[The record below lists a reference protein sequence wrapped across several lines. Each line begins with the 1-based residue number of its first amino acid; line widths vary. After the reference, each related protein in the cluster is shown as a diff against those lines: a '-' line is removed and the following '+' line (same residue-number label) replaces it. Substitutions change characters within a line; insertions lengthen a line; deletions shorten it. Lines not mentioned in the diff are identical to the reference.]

1 MAGNRLPDGTREAFG
16 HSTSKVPPY
25 WEPRYEQAGY
35 PFRIWLQDVNLWSGG
50 TELPTELQAPAVAQR
65 LGGTARD
72 LVRQVPVA
80 ELRDGRLDPITG
92 AIESGLTILL
102 RGLERRHGG
111 FAVET
116 STRCIIE
123 LLQFKRR
130 GSESID
136 EALSRFETCRQQT
149 QTQAAGFDLP
159 IPVVS
164 WLLLEALR
172 VPRASWPLVLFPWNN
187 QLPQDDPGL
196 AQLMVSIRHQGHIA
210 EHPIAG
216 SYSWSKA
223 YPVSYTHLTLPTKA
237 LV

>member
-1 MAGNRLPDGTREAFG
+1 M
-16 HSTSKVPPY
+16 
-25 WEPRYEQAGY
+25 
-35 PFRIWLQDVNLWSGG
+35 
-50 TELPTELQAPAVAQR
+50 ELQAPAVAQR

-80 ELRDGRLDPITG
+80 ELRDGRLDPLTG

-130 GSESID
+130 GAESID
-136 EALSRFETCRQQT
+136 EALSRFETCRMQT
-149 QTQAAGFDLP
+149 QTQAVGFDLP
-159 IPVVS
+159 IPVVA

-172 VPRASWPLVLFPWNN
+172 VPRASWRSDSLEQSVAHRRPRSAGIDGEYQTPGPYCRAPHSR
-187 QLPQDDPGL
+187 QL
-196 AQLMVSIRHQGHIA
+196 QLEQVISC
-210 EHPIAG
+210 
-216 SYSWSKA
+216 
-223 YPVSYTHLTLPTKA
+223 
-237 LV
+237 

>member
-1 MAGNRLPDGTREAFG
+1 MADSRLWDPQEAFWGRGKGRGGVRTAGNRSSNPTQESFG
-16 HSTSKVPPY
+16 HSTSKIPPY

-50 TELPTELQAPAVAQR
+50 TELPLELQAPAVAQR

-92 AIESGLTILL
+92 AVETGLSILL

-149 QTQAAGFDLP
+149 QAQALSARCVREHYGKFHVHGDTQEGAT
-159 IPVVS
+159 
-164 WLLLEALR
+164 
-172 VPRASWPLVLFPWNN
+172 
-187 QLPQDDPGL
+187 
-196 AQLMVSIRHQGHIA
+196 MV
-210 EHPIAG
+210 
-216 SYSWSKA
+216 
-223 YPVSYTHLTLPTKA
+223 T
-237 LV
+237 